1 MNSICSLRAHA
12 AQILLQQRI
21 SLRRCAAAK
30 SVIDANR
37 SEINLLK
44 VVQDN
49 LVVGIGCEFTQSFRT
64 VTFVS
69 PTGLAD
75 DLGQFTSMGSI
86 SGNVQLPSRISSRGW

>member
-21 SLRRCAAAK
+21 SLRRCAAAN

-44 VVQDN
+44 MQDN
-49 LVVGIGCEFTQSFRT
+49 LVVGIGCEFAQSFRT